1 MTAVPEQA
9 ALTTALAQQ
18 WDALDSLVTGI
29 DEKQWRTPSPLPGWT
44 VFDVLAHV
52 VGTESLLLGEQ
63 PPTDDSTSSADEPVD
78 VRSLPHVHNETA
90 VMNEIWIR
98 GLRSLSGTELHERFR
113 DVTAR
118 RRTALAAIDETQW
131 HTPTRS
137 PIGDV
142 PYGRFMR
149 VRLFDCWMHE
159 LDIADAMDI
168 RIDEGGHRGDLAFD
182 EFAASVPRVL
192 AKRGKAPDGSRI
204 TVESTGPLARTL
216 HIEVAD
222 RARYVDGFDAPAT
235 VTIRLD
241 GGLLARLGGG
251 RVAAEKVVDRIEF
264 SGDADLGHQLVRNFA
279 FTI

>member
-18 WDALDSLVTGI
+18 WDALDALVTGI

-52 VGTESLLLGEQ
+52 VGTESFLLGEQ
-63 PPTDDSTSSADEPVD
+63 PPTANSADETID
-78 VRSLPHVHNETA
+78 VHNLPHVRNETA

-98 GLRSLSGTELHERFR
+98 GLRPLSGTELHERFR

-118 RRTALAAIDETQW
+118 RRTALTAMDETQW

-137 PIGDV
+137 PIGEV

-159 LDIADAMDI
+159 LDIADALDT
-168 RIDEGGHRGDLAFD
+168 RIDEGGPRGDLAFA

-204 TVESTGPLARTL
+204 TVETTGQLAKTL
-216 HIEVAD
+216 HIDVAD
-222 RARYVDGFDAPAT
+222 RARHVDGFDAPAT

-241 GGLLARLGGG
+241 GGLLVRLGGG

>member
-1 MTAVPEQA
+1 MNAVPEQA
-9 ALTTALAQQ
+9 ALTTALTQQ
-18 WDALDSLVTGI
+18 WDALDALVTGI

-63 PPTDDSTSSADEPVD
+63 SPTANSTDETVDD
-78 VRSLPHVHNETA
+78 VRNLPHVHNETA
-90 VMNEIWIR
+90 VLNEIWIR
-98 GLRSLSGTELHERFR
+98 GLRPLSGTELHERFR
-113 DVTAR
+113 DVIAR
-118 RRTALAAIDETQW
+118 RRTALAAMDETQW

-137 PIGDV
+137 PIGEV

-159 LDIADAMDI
+159 LDIADALET
-168 RIDEGGHRGDLAFD
+168 RIGEGGPRGDLAFA
-182 EFAASVPRVL
+182 EIAASVPRVL
-192 AKRGKAPDGSRI
+192 AKRGKAPEGSRI
-204 TVESTGPLARTL
+204 TVELTGTLARTL

-222 RARYVDGFDAPAT
+222 RARYVDSFDDPAT

-241 GGLLARLGGG
+241 GGLFARLSGG
-251 RVAAEKVVDRIEF
+251 RIAADTVADRIEF
-264 SGDADLGHQLVRNFA
+264 SGDVELGHQLVGNLA